1 MRMGGG
7 FALTT
12 VSGIID
18 DNATLSAKN
27 FMNAERWDSYRI
39 RLVDLEVALNPIEP
53 SLIIII
59 IARLRLQLFPLPGTP
74 L

>member
-1 MRMGGG
+1 MYR
-7 FALTT
+7 LTT

-18 DNATLSAKN
+18 VNATLLAEN
-27 FMNAERWDSYRI
+27 FMNAEPWDSYRI
-39 RLVDLEVALNPIEP
+39 RLVDLAVALNPIEP

-59 IARLRLQLFPLPGTP
+59 VARLRLQLFPLPGTP